1 MFFIFQKHVLFV
13 SCCARFKRSRHIV
26 IYGSSQYFFPVSKPD
41 EWISPVRQNPIGI
54 SQIIYSDF
62 CANFYSTSKFKLITP
77 EQSICGMILNLIF
90 FFEVNHL
97 QTSELNY

>member
-1 MFFIFQKHVLFV
+1 MEVVNI
-13 SCCARFKRSRHIV
+13 
-26 IYGSSQYFFPVSKPD
+26 FFPVSKPD

-77 EQSICGMILNLIF
+77 E
-90 FFEVNHL
+90 
-97 QTSELNY
+97 